1 MSLAPGAATRAP
13 RAAKAA
19 RKLLLLIILFACVL
33 ATGCWRIYS
42 NTWDEPEHLAAGI
55 ELLDR
60 GKYEYDTEHPP
71 LARVFLA
78 IGPYLAGAHS
88 FGTPPPEGT
97 PEGLHILYMKGAYWR
112 DLTLARLGVLP
123 FLALLLVATWLWA
136 RQLLPSEAAA
146 LLAVV
151 LLVSVPPVL
160 GHAALAS
167 LDVAAAATML
177 LALYALQ
184 CWIVSARTRDAVL
197 FGLASGL
204 AVVTK
209 FSGVPF
215 IGVSLFAL
223 ALTQAAVNRAASGAS
238 AALPNAA
245 APVVPPAVPHPPQ
258 PPWWRTRLAGVA
270 LAALAGLVPVFI
282 AYGPRAADPGGVA
295 WRFNW
300 AVSYLLNAHGA
311 AHAFGVLLSHL
322 WLPRELEDL
331 ANGIVAVKAHNDTG
345 HLSYLLGEVRLT
357 GWWYFYLVAL
367 AVKTPIPLLV
377 AGPAGMAWLA
387 ASGWRRSDSWAVAPL
402 AAVVA
407 MLLFASAVSR
417 INIGIRH
424 VLIVYPFFALGAA
437 FLIVRAW
444 RALQAAAGMNG
455 SPMVNQTVNHRQEH
469 LQTLRIIGAAAL
481 LVGLAW
487 QLSTL
492 WRAYPDYLPWFNE
505 TVGAHPERV
514 LVDSDLDWGQDL
526 RRLELRAAQLHI
538 GHLNLAYR
546 GTADLRREPLPQLH
560 ILPPHERATGWVA
573 VSQLARTRNLS
584 DYDWLDAYRPLERV
598 GKTIDLY
605 YVP

>member
-1 MSLAPGAATRAP
+1 MSLAPPAATRAP

-19 RKLLLLIILFACVL
+19 RKLLLLGILFACVL

-136 RQLLPSEAAA
+136 RQLLPSDAAA

-184 CWIVSARTRDAVL
+184 CWIVSARMRDAVL

-215 IGVSLFAL
+215 IGVSLIVLASTHAAL
-223 ALTQAAVNRAASGAS
+223 GRAGSGAS
-238 AALPNAA
+238 A
-245 APVVPPAVPHPPQ
+245 
-258 PPWWRTRLAGVA
+258 PPWWRTRLAGLA

-282 AYGPRAADPGGVA
+282 AYGPRAMDPGGVA

-300 AVSYLLNAHGA
+300 AVSYLLNAQGA

-387 ASGWRRSDSWAVAPL
+387 ASGWRRRDSWAVAPL

-407 MLLFASAVSR
+407 MLVFASAVSR

-437 FLIVRAW
+437 SLVVRAW
-444 RALQAAAGMNG
+444 RALQPAAGING
-455 SPMVNQTVNHRQEH
+455 SPMVNQTVNHRQTQLH
-469 LQTLRIIGAAAL
+469 TLRLLGAAAL
-481 LVGLAW
+481 LVGLVW

-560 ILPPHERATGWVA
+560 ILPPRERATGWVA

-584 DYDWLDAYRPLERV
+584 DYDWLDAYRPVERV